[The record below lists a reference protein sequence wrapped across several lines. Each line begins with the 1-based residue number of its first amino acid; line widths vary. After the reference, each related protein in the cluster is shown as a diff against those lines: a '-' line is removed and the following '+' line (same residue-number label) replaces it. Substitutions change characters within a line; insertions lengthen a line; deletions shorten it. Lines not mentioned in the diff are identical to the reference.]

1 MTVSNSMGQ
10 TSDDKRQPSEQAK
23 ELAMWRK
30 KGKIWSKSTESIIH
44 TDRIQQL
51 SY

>member
-1 MTVSNSMGQ
+1 MGQ

-30 KGKIWSKSTESIIH
+30 KAKFGVKAQTIIH
-44 TDRIQQL
+44 ADRIQQL